1 MYAAEAGALP
11 LASSIR
17 DLFLRPSEGGSSAIV
32 HRIALFGPHGDI
44 TNIISQMDV
53 VKFLARRLDTLGPL
67 AGTTL
72 EALGLVRRQQAIVSV
87 DANMPTLA
95 AFAMLAAKQLAG
107 APVVAEDGALIANI
121 SISDLRYVCCCLS
134 IWRAC
139 VHSSWMRLYL
149 GVGA

>member
-1 MYAAEAGALP
+1 M
-11 LASSIR
+11 
-17 DLFLRPSEGGSSAIV
+17 

-53 VKFLARRLDTLGPL
+53 VKFLARRLDALGPL

-107 APVVAEDGALIANI
+107 APVVAEDGAIIANI
-121 SISDLRYVCCCLS
+121 SISDLRYERVLLHAVNKHAYPVFVCTFAWLGQV
-134 IWRAC
+134 AGVC
-139 VHSSWMRLYL
+139 VGQPHH
-149 GVGA
+149 